1 MFGGGANARVD
12 GGAATRVASS
22 VIVELV
28 GGRDTRMTS
37 CRATWVVGSKFGW
50 KTTYLNEIW

>member
-37 CRATWVVGSKFGW
+37 CRAT
-50 KTTYLNEIW
+50 